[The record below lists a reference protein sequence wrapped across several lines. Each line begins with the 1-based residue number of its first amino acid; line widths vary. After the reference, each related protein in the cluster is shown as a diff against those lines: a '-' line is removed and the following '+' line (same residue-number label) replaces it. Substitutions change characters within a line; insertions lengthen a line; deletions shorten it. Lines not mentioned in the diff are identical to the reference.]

1 MNVLVAMI
9 LSLPLAAS
17 GVDQQVALILAFLG
31 YNLACE
37 AAFGRCL
44 GSAVAGLHWAG
55 TPSRAQR
62 MTFCLFYTMAF
73 TPYVVFPIWQA
84 LPNLTVQWLW
94 GKFIG
99 GTVHSWLAGVRSE

>member
-1 MNVLVAMI
+1 
-9 LSLPLAAS
+9 
-17 GVDQQVALILAFLG
+17 
-31 YNLACE
+31 
-37 AAFGRCL
+37 
-44 GSAVAGLHWAG
+44 
-55 TPSRAQR
+55 

-73 TPYVVFPIWQA
+73 TPYVMFPIWQA